1 MSFFNIIQKRLI
13 AQNLTAQHFSTPS
26 ELVNWM
32 GAMQAQ
38 DYEMAKWAIGTRLPN
53 TTEKTVEDALNNGVI
68 LRTHILR
75 PTWHIVSRENIRWM
89 LALTAPH
96 IERIAAGYYKNLG
109 IDSDLRHKTNNL
121 IEKALHEHKNLT
133 RDEIM
138 QELNK
143 HNIIASDLKAAHI
156 MFHAELTGL
165 VCSGTRKGKAITYAL
180 LDDRA
185 PITPPI
191 HRDEALAKLAKLYF
205 QSHSPATMKDF
216 AWWSGLPMGD
226 VRKAIDFVKDQLE
239 IFEIEQT
246 TYYNLP
252 LQNPSIVENDVFL
265 LPAFDEYMV
274 SYTNRSAALPPQYA
288 AQAIS
293 NNGIFKPILVHEGKV
308 IGLWKRTLKPKHI
321 EVELLPFEPISPL
334 LEHQIQERFVVF
346 QNYAADNQQVIRFK

>member
-38 DYEMAKWAIGTRLPN
+38 DYEMSKWAIGTRLPN
-53 TTEKTVEDALNNGVI
+53 VTEKSIENTLNEGEI
-68 LRTHILR
+68 LRTHLLR
-75 PTWHIVSRENIRWM
+75 PTWHIVSKENIRWM

-96 IERIAAGYYKNLG
+96 IERIAAGYYKNLDL
-109 IDSDLRHKTNNL
+109 DSDLRHKTNNL

-138 QELNK
+138 QELSK

-165 VCSGTRKGKAITYAL
+165 VCSGARKGKAITYAL
-180 LDDRA
+180 LDERA

-205 QSHSPATMKDF
+205 QSHSPATIKDF

-226 VRKAIDFVKDQLE
+226 VRKAINFIKNELE

-246 TYYNLP
+246 TYYDLP
-252 LQNPSIVENDVFL
+252 LPNPSIVENDVFL

-274 SYTNRSAALPPQYA
+274 SYTNRNAALPPQYA

-293 NNGIFKPILVHEGKV
+293 NNGIFKPILVHQGKV

-321 EVELLPFEPISPL
+321 EVELLPFEPISSL
-334 LEHQIQERFVVF
+334 LEGQIQERFVAF
-346 QNYAADNQQVIRFK
+346 QNYVADNQQVIRFK